1 MALRPTL
8 PQLIAALATAGTVGA
23 GFTLLAPP
31 GPPGPAGPRGE
42 QGDRGPAGAQG
53 AHGPAGPQ
61 GPDGAGGPAG
71 PPGAAAAFKDAATKE
86 FVAPGS
92 GAGEV
97 TPLLALRFR
106 APSAGFV
113 HVTGTGYCNVPAD
126 PGATHYAVYIAS
138 RPDAPHDGALPG
150 AAFVRFPQGATM
162 AQVPFAA
169 SRVLPVLAGD
179 NQVFLD
185 FQNFSG
191 LAGYSCQAQLVA
203 VFAQAKLQ

>member
-8 PQLIAALATAGTVGA
+8 PQLLAALAAAGTVGA
-23 GFTLLAPP
+23 GYTLFAPP
-31 GPPGPAGPRGE
+31 GPPGPSGPRGE
-42 QGDRGPAGAQG
+42 QGERGPAGALGPQ
-53 AHGPAGPQ
+53 GPAGPQ
-61 GPDGAGGPAG
+61 GPEGLRGPAG
-71 PPGAAAAFKDAATKE
+71 LPGAAAAFKDAATKE
-86 FVAPGS
+86 FVSPGS

-126 PGATHYAVYIAS
+126 PGATHYAVYVAP

-162 AQVPFAA
+162 AQVPFSA

-203 VFAQAKLQ
+203 LFAQARLQ

>member
-8 PQLIAALATAGTVGA
+8 PQLLAALAAAGTVGA
-23 GFTLLAPP
+23 GYTLFAPP
-31 GPPGPAGPRGE
+31 GPPGPSGPRGE
-42 QGDRGPAGAQG
+42 QGERGPAGELGPQ
-53 AHGPAGPQ
+53 GPAGPQ
-61 GPDGAGGPAG
+61 GPEGLRGPAG
-71 PPGAAAAFKDAATKE
+71 LPGAAAAFKDAATRE
-86 FVAPGS
+86 FVSPGS

-126 PGATHYAVYIAS
+126 PGATHYAVYVA
-138 RPDAPHDGALPG
+138 RQPDAPHDGALPG

-162 AQVPFAA
+162 AQVPFSA

-203 VFAQAKLQ
+203 LFAQARLQ

>member
-8 PQLIAALATAGTVGA
+8 PQLLAALAAAGTAGA
-23 GFTLLAPP
+23 GFTLFAPP
-31 GPPGPAGPRGE
+31 GPPGAPGPRGE
-42 QGDRGPAGAQG
+42 QGDHGPAGAQG
-53 AHGPAGPQ
+53 PVGPQ
-61 GPDGAGGPAG
+61 GPEGARGPAG

-86 FVAPGS
+86 FVAPGA

-113 HVTGTGYCNVPAD
+113 HVTGTGYCN
-126 PGATHYAVYIAS
+126 
-138 RPDAPHDGALPG
+138 
-150 AAFVRFPQGATM
+150 
-162 AQVPFAA
+162 VPFAA

-203 VFAQAKLQ
+203 VFAQARLQ

>member
-1 MALRPTL
+1 VALRPTL
-8 PQLIAALATAGTVGA
+8 PQLLAALAAAGTAGA
-23 GFTLLAPP
+23 GFTLFAPP
-31 GPPGPAGPRGE
+31 GPPGAPGPRGE
-42 QGDRGPAGAQG
+42 QGDHGPAGAQ
-53 AHGPAGPQ
+53 GPAGPQ
-61 GPDGAGGPAG
+61 GPEGARGPAG

-86 FVAPGS
+86 FVAPS
-92 GAGEV
+92 AGAGEV

-106 APSAGFV
+106 APAAGFV

-126 PGATHYAVYIAS
+126 PGATHYAVYVAAS
-138 RPDAPHDGALPG
+138 PDAPHDGALPG

-179 NQVFLD
+179 NHVFLD

>member
-8 PQLIAALATAGTVGA
+8 PQLLAALAAAGTVGA
-23 GFTLLAPP
+23 GYTLLAPP
-31 GPPGPAGPRGE
+31 GPPGPSGPRGE
-42 QGDRGPAGAQG
+42 QGERGPAGDLGPQ
-53 AHGPAGPQ
+53 GPAGPQ
-61 GPDGAGGPAG
+61 GPEGLRGPAG
-71 PPGAAAAFKDAATKE
+71 LPGAAAAFKDAATKE
-86 FVAPGS
+86 FVSPGS
-92 GAGEV
+92 GASEV

-126 PGATHYAVYIAS
+126 PGATHYAVYVA
-138 RPDAPHDGALPG
+138 RQPDAPHDGALPG

-162 AQVPFAA
+162 AQVPFSA

-203 VFAQAKLQ
+203 LFAQAKLQ

>member
-8 PQLIAALATAGTVGA
+8 PQLLAALAAAGTVGA
-23 GFTLLAPP
+23 GFTLFAPP
-31 GPPGPAGPRGE
+31 GPPGPSGPRGE

-53 AHGPAGPQ
+53 PAGPQ
-61 GPDGAGGPAG
+61 GPDGARGPAG
-71 PPGAAAAFKDAATKE
+71 PPGAAAAFKDAATME

-113 HVTGTGYCNVPAD
+113 HVTGTGYCNVPPE
-126 PGATHYAVYIAS
+126 PGATHYAVYVAA
-138 RPDAPHDGALPG
+138 RPDAPHDGG